1 MGAESPGARDCGV
14 WGTGL
19 PESHTRLVEHRTAG
33 FEFIGLLF
41 AFYFSRLFWVPFFLF
56 LFIFLS
62 PFGLREHFLF
72 YFIFFTSL

>member
-56 LFIFLS
+56 LFIFFIS
-62 PFGLREHFLF
+62 FWIEGAFFILF
-72 YFIFFTSL
+72 YLLH

>member
-1 MGAESPGARDCGV
+1 MGAESPGARDCSV

-56 LFIFLS
+56 LFIFYL
-62 PFGLREHFLF
+62 LLD
-72 YFIFFTSL
+72 